1 MSIANILSMA
11 GGLGLFLFGIR
22 TMGDGLENAAGAK
35 LKRMLE
41 VLTGNRFLAVLVG
54 FVVTAIIQS
63 STATTVMVVG
73 FVNAG
78 MMTLAQAV
86 GVIMGANIGTTVTS
100 LLIALN
106 FSSVAA
112 ASVLVGVIL
121 MLASKKTLVKNLG
134 SIFTGFGLLF
144 LGIDLMSDSMAPL
157 RESAGFM
164 NFIVAV
170 SDSPLRP
177 LFGILLGIVM
187 TAVLQS
193 SSASVGV
200 LQTLAMQGLV
210 PLKFS
215 VFVLFGQNIGT
226 CLTALFSTVGAKK
239 NSKRAAVIHL
249 LFNLLGTGM
258 FILIALLTPY
268 IEWIEKISSDPMA
281 QIAIS
286 HIVFNVVSTIVLF
299 PFAKLLVKLS
309 CLIVPGKD
317 DSESEMHCRF
327 IDDRLLNTPP
337 FAVMQ
342 VGKEV
347 ARMAKLARDNF
358 ETSAYALINRS
369 DKDLDKVMEKEEVI
383 NYLNHHITSYLVK
396 LNALDIT
403 DSDSD
408 YIARVF
414 HAIND
419 IERVG
424 DHATNLAEAAE
435 RNIGDGLTFSDAAR
449 DELNQLCGSVITL
462 LDRSIEA
469 FDRQS
474 LGDGEAK
481 ELSDLEEHIDDL
493 TLTCQDAHIFR
504 LNRNECNT
512 EAGMLYLNTITDFER
527 VGDHAINIAFL
538 ARSNNFK
545 NTLAF
550 CRGMMYNINRTF
562 VRTKIQHSERTEQY
576 GRQTESA

>member
-1 MSIANILSMA
+1 MSVANILSMA

-78 MMTLAQAV
+78 MMSLAQAV

-112 ASVLVGVIL
+112 AAVLVGVIL
-121 MLASKKTLVKNLG
+121 MLASKKTVVKNLG
-134 SIFTGFGLLF
+134 AIFTGFGLLF
-144 LGIDLMSDSMAPL
+144 LGIDMMSDSMAPL
-157 RESAGFM
+157 RDSAGFM
-164 NFIVAV
+164 NFIVTV
-170 SDSPLRP
+170 SESPLRP
-177 LFGILLGIVM
+177 LFGIILGIVM

-249 LFNLLGTGM
+249 LFNVIGTGI

-268 IEWIEKISSDPMA
+268 VEWIEKLSPDPMA

-286 HIVFNVVSTIVLF
+286 HIVFNIVSTVVMF
-299 PFAKLLVKLS
+299 PFAKVLVKLS
-309 CLIVPGKD
+309 CLLVPGKD
-317 DSESEMHCRF
+317 DSESEMHCKF

-342 VGKEV
+342 VSKEV

-358 ETSAYALINRS
+358 ETSAHALINRS
-369 DKDLDKVMEKEEVI
+369 DKDLDKVMENEEII

-424 DHATNLAEAAE
+424 DHAINLAEAAQH
-435 RNIGDGLTFSDAAR
+435 NIGEGLKFSDPAR
-449 DELNQLCGSVITL
+449 EELNQLCGSVVTL
-462 LDRSIEA
+462 LERSMAA
-469 FDRQS
+469 FDNQS
-474 LGDGEAK
+474 LSDNEAK

-493 TLTCQDAHIFR
+493 TLECQDSHIFR
-504 LNRNECNT
+504 LNRKECNT
-512 EAGMLYLNTITDFER
+512 EAGMLYLNTITVFER

-538 ARSNNFK
+538 ARSK
-545 NTLAF
+545 
-550 CRGMMYNINRTF
+550 
-562 VRTKIQHSERTEQY
+562 
-576 GRQTESA
+576 

>member
-1 MSIANILSMA
+1 MSVANILSMA

-22 TMGDGLENAAGAK
+22 TMVDGLENAAGAK

-78 MMTLAQAV
+78 MMSLAQAV

-112 ASVLVGVIL
+112 AAVLVGVIL
-121 MLASKKTLVKNLG
+121 MLASKKTVVKNLG
-134 SIFTGFGLLF
+134 AIFTGFGLLF
-144 LGIDLMSDSMAPL
+144 LGIDMMSDSMAPL

-164 NFIVAV
+164 NFIVTV
-170 SDSPLRP
+170 SESPLRP
-177 LFGILLGIVM
+177 LFGIILGIVM

-249 LFNLLGTGM
+249 LFNLIGTGI

-268 IEWIEKISSDPMA
+268 VEWIEKLSPDPMA

-286 HIVFNVVSTIVLF
+286 HIVFNIVSTVVMF
-299 PFAKLLVKLS
+299 PFAKVLVKLS
-309 CLIVPGKD
+309 CLLVPGKD
-317 DSESEMHCRF
+317 DSESEMHCKF

-342 VGKEV
+342 VSKEV

-358 ETSAYALINRS
+358 ETSAHALINRS
-369 DKDLDKVMEKEEVI
+369 DKDLDKVMENEEII

-424 DHATNLAEAAE
+424 DHAINLAEAAQH
-435 RNIGDGLTFSDAAR
+435 NIGEGLKFSDPAR
-449 DELNQLCGSVITL
+449 EELNQLCGSVVTL
-462 LDRSIEA
+462 LERSMAA
-469 FDRQS
+469 FDNQS
-474 LGDGEAK
+474 LSDNEAK
-481 ELSDLEEHIDDL
+481 GLSDLEEHIDDL
-493 TLTCQDAHIFR
+493 TLECQDSHIFR
-504 LNRNECNT
+504 LNRKECNT

-538 ARSNNFK
+538 ARSK
-545 NTLAF
+545 
-550 CRGMMYNINRTF
+550 
-562 VRTKIQHSERTEQY
+562 
-576 GRQTESA
+576 

>member
-1 MSIANILSMA
+1 MSVANILSMA

-78 MMTLAQAV
+78 MMSLAQAV
-86 GVIMGANIGTTVTS
+86 GIIMGANIGTTVTS

-112 ASVLVGVIL
+112 AAVLVGVIL
-121 MLASKKTLVKNLG
+121 MLASKKTVVKNLG
-134 SIFTGFGLLF
+134 AIFTGFGLLF
-144 LGIDLMSDSMAPL
+144 LGIDMMSDSMAPL

-164 NFIVAV
+164 NFIVTV
-170 SDSPLRP
+170 SESPLRP
-177 LFGILLGIVM
+177 LFGIILGIIM

-249 LFNLLGTGM
+249 LFNLIGTGI

-268 IEWIEKISSDPMA
+268 VEWIEKLSPDPMA
-281 QIAIS
+281 QVAIS
-286 HIVFNVVSTIVLF
+286 HIVFNIVSTVIMF
-299 PFAKLLVKLS
+299 PFAKVLVKLS
-309 CLIVPGKD
+309 CLLVPGKD
-317 DSESEMHCRF
+317 DSESEMHCKF

-342 VGKEV
+342 VSKEV

-358 ETSAYALINRS
+358 ETSAHALINRS
-369 DKDLDKVMEKEEVI
+369 DKDLDKVMENEEVI

-424 DHATNLAEAAE
+424 DHAINLAEAAQH
-435 RNIGDGLTFSDAAR
+435 NIGEGLKFSDPAR
-449 DELNQLCGSVITL
+449 EELNQLCGSVVTL
-462 LDRSIEA
+462 LERSMAA
-469 FDRQS
+469 FDNQS
-474 LGDGEAK
+474 LSDNEAK

-493 TLTCQDAHIFR
+493 TLECQDSHIFR
-504 LNRNECNT
+504 LNRKECNT

-538 ARSNNFK
+538 ARSK
-545 NTLAF
+545 
-550 CRGMMYNINRTF
+550 
-562 VRTKIQHSERTEQY
+562 
-576 GRQTESA
+576 

>member
-1 MSIANILSMA
+1 MSVANILSMA
-11 GGLGLFLFGIR
+11 GGLGLFLLGIR

-78 MMTLAQAV
+78 MMSLAQAV

-112 ASVLVGVIL
+112 AAVLVGVIL
-121 MLASKKTLVKNLG
+121 MLASKKTVVKNLG
-134 SIFTGFGLLF
+134 AIFTGFGLLF
-144 LGIDLMSDSMAPL
+144 LGIDMMSDSMAPL

-164 NFIVAV
+164 NFIVTV
-170 SDSPLRP
+170 SESPLRP
-177 LFGILLGIVM
+177 LFGIILGIVM

-249 LFNLLGTGM
+249 LFNLIGTGI
-258 FILIALLTPY
+258 FIIIALLTPY
-268 IEWIEKISSDPMA
+268 VEWIEKLSPDPMA

-286 HIVFNVVSTIVLF
+286 HIVFNIVSTVVMF
-299 PFAKLLVKLS
+299 PFAKVLVKLS
-309 CLIVPGKD
+309 CLLVPGKD
-317 DSESEMHCRF
+317 DSESEMHCKF

-342 VGKEV
+342 VSKEV
-347 ARMAKLARDNF
+347 ARMAKLACDNF
-358 ETSAYALINRS
+358 ETSAHALINRS
-369 DKDLDKVMEKEEVI
+369 DKDLDKVMENEEII

-424 DHATNLAEAAE
+424 DHAINLAEAAQH
-435 RNIGDGLTFSDAAR
+435 NIGEGLKFSDPAR
-449 DELNQLCGSVITL
+449 EELNQLCGSVVTL
-462 LDRSIEA
+462 LERSMAA
-469 FDRQS
+469 FDNQS
-474 LGDGEAK
+474 LSDNEAK

-493 TLTCQDAHIFR
+493 TLECQDSHIFR
-504 LNRNECNT
+504 LNRKECNT

-538 ARSNNFK
+538 ARSK
-545 NTLAF
+545 
-550 CRGMMYNINRTF
+550 
-562 VRTKIQHSERTEQY
+562 
-576 GRQTESA
+576 

>member
-286 HIVFNVVSTIVLF
+286 HIVFNVVSTVVLF

-369 DKDLDKVMEKEEVI
+369 DKDLNKVMENEEVI

-538 ARSNNFK
+538 ARSK
-545 NTLAF
+545 
-550 CRGMMYNINRTF
+550 
-562 VRTKIQHSERTEQY
+562 
-576 GRQTESA
+576 

>member
-1 MSIANILSMA
+1 MSVANILSMA

-78 MMTLAQAV
+78 MMSLAQAV

-121 MLASKKTLVKNLG
+121 MLASKKTVVKNLG
-134 SIFTGFGLLF
+134 AIFTGFGLLF
-144 LGIDLMSDSMAPL
+144 LGIDMMSDSMAPL

-164 NFIVAV
+164 NFIVTV
-170 SDSPLRP
+170 SESPLRP
-177 LFGILLGIVM
+177 LFGIILGIVM

-249 LFNLLGTGM
+249 LFNLIGTGI

-268 IEWIEKISSDPMA
+268 VEWIEKLSPDPMA

-286 HIVFNVVSTIVLF
+286 HIVFNIVSTVVMF
-299 PFAKLLVKLS
+299 PFAKVLVKLS
-309 CLIVPGKD
+309 CLLIPGKD
-317 DSESEMHCRF
+317 DSESEMHCKF

-342 VGKEV
+342 VSKEV

-358 ETSAYALINRS
+358 ETSAHALINRS
-369 DKDLDKVMEKEEVI
+369 DKDLDKVMENEEII

-424 DHATNLAEAAE
+424 DHAINLAEAAQH
-435 RNIGDGLTFSDAAR
+435 NIGEGLKFSDPAR
-449 DELNQLCGSVITL
+449 EELNQLCGSVVTL
-462 LDRSIEA
+462 LERSMAA
-469 FDRQS
+469 FDNQS
-474 LGDGEAK
+474 LSDDEAK

-493 TLTCQDAHIFR
+493 TLECQDSHIFR
-504 LNRNECNT
+504 LNRKECNT

-538 ARSNNFK
+538 ARSK
-545 NTLAF
+545 
-550 CRGMMYNINRTF
+550 
-562 VRTKIQHSERTEQY
+562 
-576 GRQTESA
+576 

>member
-1 MSIANILSMA
+1 MSVANILSMA

-78 MMTLAQAV
+78 MMSLAQAV

-121 MLASKKTLVKNLG
+121 MLASKKTVVKNLG
-134 SIFTGFGLLF
+134 AIFTGFGLLF
-144 LGIDLMSDSMAPL
+144 LGIDMMSDSMAPL

-164 NFIVAV
+164 NFIVTV
-170 SDSPLRP
+170 SESPLRP
-177 LFGILLGIVM
+177 LFGIILGIVM

-249 LFNLLGTGM
+249 LFNLIGTGI

-268 IEWIEKISSDPMA
+268 VEWIEKLSPDPMA

-286 HIVFNVVSTIVLF
+286 HIVFNIVSTVIMF
-299 PFAKLLVKLS
+299 PFAKVLVKLS
-309 CLIVPGKD
+309 CLLVPGKD
-317 DSESEMHCRF
+317 DSESEMHCKF

-342 VGKEV
+342 VSKEV

-358 ETSAYALINRS
+358 ETSAHALINRS
-369 DKDLDKVMEKEEVI
+369 DKDLDKVMENEEII

-424 DHATNLAEAAE
+424 DHAINLAEAAQH
-435 RNIGDGLTFSDAAR
+435 NIGEGLKFSDPAR
-449 DELNQLCGSVITL
+449 EELNQLCGSVVTL
-462 LDRSIEA
+462 LERSMAA
-469 FDRQS
+469 FDNQS
-474 LGDGEAK
+474 LSDNEAK

-493 TLTCQDAHIFR
+493 TLECQNSHIFR
-504 LNRNECNT
+504 LNRKECNT

-538 ARSNNFK
+538 ARSK
-545 NTLAF
+545 
-550 CRGMMYNINRTF
+550 
-562 VRTKIQHSERTEQY
+562 
-576 GRQTESA
+576 

>member
-1 MSIANILSMA
+1 MSVANILSMA

-78 MMTLAQAV
+78 MMSLAQAV

-121 MLASKKTLVKNLG
+121 MLASKKTVVKNLG
-134 SIFTGFGLLF
+134 AIFTGFGLLF
-144 LGIDLMSDSMAPL
+144 LGIDMMSDSMAPL
-157 RESAGFM
+157 RDSAGFM
-164 NFIVAV
+164 NFIVTV
-170 SDSPLRP
+170 SESPLRP
-177 LFGILLGIVM
+177 LFGIILGIVM

-249 LFNLLGTGM
+249 LFNLIGTGI

-268 IEWIEKISSDPMA
+268 VEWIEKLSPDPMA

-286 HIVFNVVSTIVLF
+286 HIVFNIVSTVVMF
-299 PFAKLLVKLS
+299 PFAKALVKLS
-309 CLIVPGKD
+309 CLLVPGKD
-317 DSESEMHCRF
+317 DSESEMHCKF

-342 VGKEV
+342 VSKEV

-358 ETSAYALINRS
+358 ETSAHALINRS
-369 DKDLDKVMEKEEVI
+369 DKDLDKVMENEEII

-424 DHATNLAEAAE
+424 DHAINLAEAAQH
-435 RNIGDGLTFSDAAR
+435 NIGEGLKFSDPAR
-449 DELNQLCGSVITL
+449 EELNQLCGSVVTL
-462 LDRSIEA
+462 LERSMEA
-469 FDRQS
+469 FDNQS
-474 LGDGEAK
+474 LSDNEAK

-493 TLTCQDAHIFR
+493 TLECQDSHIFR
-504 LNRNECNT
+504 LNRKECNT

-538 ARSNNFK
+538 ARSK
-545 NTLAF
+545 
-550 CRGMMYNINRTF
+550 
-562 VRTKIQHSERTEQY
+562 
-576 GRQTESA
+576 

>member
-1 MSIANILSMA
+1 MSVANILSMA

-78 MMTLAQAV
+78 MMSLAQAV

-121 MLASKKTLVKNLG
+121 MLASKKTVVKNLG
-134 SIFTGFGLLF
+134 AIFTGFGLLF
-144 LGIDLMSDSMAPL
+144 LGIDMMSDSMAPL

-164 NFIVAV
+164 NFIVTV
-170 SDSPLRP
+170 SESPLRP
-177 LFGILLGIVM
+177 LFGIILGIVM

-249 LFNLLGTGM
+249 LFNLIGTGI
-258 FILIALLTPY
+258 FILIAQLTPY
-268 IEWIEKISSDPMA
+268 VEWIEKLSPDPMA

-286 HIVFNVVSTIVLF
+286 HIVFNIVSTVVMF
-299 PFAKLLVKLS
+299 PFAKALVKLS
-309 CLIVPGKD
+309 CLLVPGKD
-317 DSESEMHCRF
+317 DSESEMHCKF

-342 VGKEV
+342 VSKEV

-358 ETSAYALINRS
+358 ETSAHALINRS
-369 DKDLDKVMEKEEVI
+369 DKDLDKVMENEEII

-424 DHATNLAEAAE
+424 DHAINLAEAAQH
-435 RNIGDGLTFSDAAR
+435 NIGEGLKFSDSAR
-449 DELNQLCGSVITL
+449 EELNQLCGSVVTL
-462 LDRSIEA
+462 LERSMAA
-469 FDRQS
+469 FDNQS
-474 LGDGEAK
+474 LSDNEAK

-493 TLTCQDAHIFR
+493 TLECQDSHIFR
-504 LNRNECNT
+504 LNRKECNT

-538 ARSNNFK
+538 ARSK
-545 NTLAF
+545 
-550 CRGMMYNINRTF
+550 
-562 VRTKIQHSERTEQY
+562 
-576 GRQTESA
+576 

>member
-1 MSIANILSMA
+1 MSVANILSMA

-78 MMTLAQAV
+78 MMSLAQAV

-112 ASVLVGVIL
+112 AAVLVGVIL
-121 MLASKKTLVKNLG
+121 MLASKKTVVKNLG
-134 SIFTGFGLLF
+134 AIFTGFGLLF
-144 LGIDLMSDSMAPL
+144 LGIDMMSDSMAPL

-164 NFIVAV
+164 NFIVTV
-170 SDSPLRP
+170 SESPLRP
-177 LFGILLGIVM
+177 LFGIILGIVM

-249 LFNLLGTGM
+249 LFNLIGTGI

-268 IEWIEKISSDPMA
+268 VEWIEKLSPDPMA

-286 HIVFNVVSTIVLF
+286 HIVFNIVSTVIMF
-299 PFAKLLVKLS
+299 PFANILVKLS
-309 CLIVPGKD
+309 CLLVPGKD
-317 DSESEMHCRF
+317 DSESEMHCKF

-342 VGKEV
+342 VSKEV

-358 ETSAYALINRS
+358 ETSAHALINRS
-369 DKDLDKVMEKEEVI
+369 NKDLDKVMENEEII

-424 DHATNLAEAAE
+424 DHAINLAEAAQH
-435 RNIGDGLTFSDAAR
+435 NIGEGLKFSDPAR
-449 DELNQLCGSVITL
+449 EELNQLCGSVVTL
-462 LDRSIEA
+462 LERSMAA
-469 FDRQS
+469 FDNQS
-474 LGDGEAK
+474 LSDDEAK

-493 TLTCQDAHIFR
+493 TLECQDSHIFR
-504 LNRNECNT
+504 LNRKECNT

-538 ARSNNFK
+538 ARSK
-545 NTLAF
+545 
-550 CRGMMYNINRTF
+550 
-562 VRTKIQHSERTEQY
+562 
-576 GRQTESA
+576 

>member
-1 MSIANILSMA
+1 MSVANILSMA

-78 MMTLAQAV
+78 MMSLAQAV

-112 ASVLVGVIL
+112 AAVLVGVIL
-121 MLASKKTLVKNLG
+121 MLASKKTVVKNLG
-134 SIFTGFGLLF
+134 AIFTGFGLLF
-144 LGIDLMSDSMAPL
+144 LGIDMMSDSMAPL
-157 RESAGFM
+157 RDSAGFM
-164 NFIVAV
+164 NFIVTV
-170 SDSPLRP
+170 SESPLRP
-177 LFGILLGIVM
+177 LFGIILGIVM

-249 LFNLLGTGM
+249 LFNLIGTGI

-268 IEWIEKISSDPMA
+268 VEWIEKLSPDPMA

-286 HIVFNVVSTIVLF
+286 HIVFNIVSTVVMF
-299 PFAKLLVKLS
+299 PFAKVLVKLS
-309 CLIVPGKD
+309 CLLVPGKD
-317 DSESEMHCRF
+317 NSESEMHCKF

-342 VGKEV
+342 VSKEV

-358 ETSAYALINRS
+358 ETSAHALINRS
-369 DKDLDKVMEKEEVI
+369 DKDLDKVMENEEII

-424 DHATNLAEAAE
+424 DHAINLAEAAQH
-435 RNIGDGLTFSDAAR
+435 NIGEGLKFSDPAR
-449 DELNQLCGSVITL
+449 EELNQLCGSVVTL
-462 LDRSIEA
+462 LERSMAA
-469 FDRQS
+469 FDNQS
-474 LGDGEAK
+474 LSDNEAK

-493 TLTCQDAHIFR
+493 TLECQDSHIFR
-504 LNRNECNT
+504 LNRKECNT

-538 ARSNNFK
+538 ARSK
-545 NTLAF
+545 
-550 CRGMMYNINRTF
+550 
-562 VRTKIQHSERTEQY
+562 
-576 GRQTESA
+576 

>member
-1 MSIANILSMA
+1 MSVANILSMA

-78 MMTLAQAV
+78 MMSLAQAV

-121 MLASKKTLVKNLG
+121 MLASKKTVVKNLG
-134 SIFTGFGLLF
+134 AIFTGFGLLF
-144 LGIDLMSDSMAPL
+144 LGIDMMSDSMAPL
-157 RESAGFM
+157 RDSAGFM
-164 NFIVAV
+164 NFIVTV
-170 SDSPLRP
+170 SESPLRP
-177 LFGILLGIVM
+177 LFGIILGIVM

-249 LFNLLGTGM
+249 LFNLIGTGI

-268 IEWIEKISSDPMA
+268 VEWIEKLSPDPMA

-286 HIVFNVVSTIVLF
+286 HIVFNIVSTVVMF
-299 PFAKLLVKLS
+299 PFAKVLVKLS
-309 CLIVPGKD
+309 CLLVPGKD
-317 DSESEMHCRF
+317 DSESEMHCKF

-342 VGKEV
+342 VSKEV

-358 ETSAYALINRS
+358 ETSAHALINRS
-369 DKDLDKVMEKEEVI
+369 DKDLDKVMENEEII

-424 DHATNLAEAAE
+424 DHAINLAEAAQH
-435 RNIGDGLTFSDAAR
+435 NIGEGLKFSDPAR
-449 DELNQLCGSVITL
+449 EELNQLCGSVVTL
-462 LDRSIEA
+462 LERSMAA
-469 FDRQS
+469 FDSQS
-474 LGDGEAK
+474 LSDNEAK

-493 TLTCQDAHIFR
+493 TLECQDSHIFR
-504 LNRNECNT
+504 LNRKECNT

-538 ARSNNFK
+538 ARSK
-545 NTLAF
+545 
-550 CRGMMYNINRTF
+550 
-562 VRTKIQHSERTEQY
+562 
-576 GRQTESA
+576 

>member
-1 MSIANILSMA
+1 MSVANILSMA

-78 MMTLAQAV
+78 MMSLAQAV

-112 ASVLVGVIL
+112 AAVLVGVIL
-121 MLASKKTLVKNLG
+121 MLASKKTVVKNLG
-134 SIFTGFGLLF
+134 AIFTGFGLLF
-144 LGIDLMSDSMAPL
+144 LGIDMMSDSMAPL

-164 NFIVAV
+164 NFIVTV
-170 SDSPLRP
+170 SESPLRP
-177 LFGILLGIVM
+177 LFGIILGIVM

-249 LFNLLGTGM
+249 LFNLIGTGI

-268 IEWIEKISSDPMA
+268 VEWIEKLSPDPMA

-286 HIVFNVVSTIVLF
+286 HIVFNIVSTVIMF
-299 PFAKLLVKLS
+299 PFANVLVKLS
-309 CLIVPGKD
+309 CLLVPGKD
-317 DSESEMHCRF
+317 DSESEMHCKF

-342 VGKEV
+342 VSKEV
-347 ARMAKLARDNF
+347 ARMAKLARENF
-358 ETSAYALINRS
+358 ETSAHALINRS
-369 DKDLDKVMEKEEVI
+369 DKDLDKVMENEEII

-424 DHATNLAEAAE
+424 DHAINLAEAAQH
-435 RNIGDGLTFSDAAR
+435 NIGEGFKFSDPAR
-449 DELNQLCGSVITL
+449 EELNQLCGSVVTL
-462 LDRSIEA
+462 LERSMAA
-469 FDRQS
+469 FDNQS
-474 LGDGEAK
+474 LSDNEAK

-493 TLTCQDAHIFR
+493 TLECQDSHIFR
-504 LNRNECNT
+504 LNRKECNT

-538 ARSNNFK
+538 ARSK
-545 NTLAF
+545 
-550 CRGMMYNINRTF
+550 
-562 VRTKIQHSERTEQY
+562 
-576 GRQTESA
+576 

>member
-1 MSIANILSMA
+1 MSVANILSMA

-78 MMTLAQAV
+78 MMSLAQAV

-112 ASVLVGVIL
+112 AAVLVGVIL
-121 MLASKKTLVKNLG
+121 MLASKKTVVKNLG
-134 SIFTGFGLLF
+134 AIFTGFGLLF
-144 LGIDLMSDSMAPL
+144 LGIDMMSDSMAPL
-157 RESAGFM
+157 RDSAGFM
-164 NFIVAV
+164 NFIVTV
-170 SDSPLRP
+170 SESPLRP
-177 LFGILLGIVM
+177 LFGIILGIVM

-249 LFNLLGTGM
+249 LFNLIGTGI

-268 IEWIEKISSDPMA
+268 VEWIEKLSPDPMA

-286 HIVFNVVSTIVLF
+286 HIVFNIVSTVVMF
-299 PFAKLLVKLS
+299 PFAKVLVKLS
-309 CLIVPGKD
+309 CLLVPGKD
-317 DSESEMHCRF
+317 DSESEMHCKF

-342 VGKEV
+342 VSKEV

-358 ETSAYALINRS
+358 ETSAHALINRS
-369 DKDLDKVMEKEEVI
+369 DKDLDKVMENEEII

-424 DHATNLAEAAE
+424 DHAINLAEAAQH
-435 RNIGDGLTFSDAAR
+435 NIGEGLKFSDPAR
-449 DELNQLCGSVITL
+449 EELNQLCGSVVTL
-462 LDRSIEA
+462 FEHSMAA
-469 FDRQS
+469 FDNQS
-474 LGDGEAK
+474 LSDNEAK

-493 TLTCQDAHIFR
+493 TLECQDSHIFR
-504 LNRNECNT
+504 LNRKECNT

-538 ARSNNFK
+538 ARSK
-545 NTLAF
+545 
-550 CRGMMYNINRTF
+550 
-562 VRTKIQHSERTEQY
+562 
-576 GRQTESA
+576 

>member
-1 MSIANILSMA
+1 MSVANILSMA

-78 MMTLAQAV
+78 MMSLAQAV

-121 MLASKKTLVKNLG
+121 MLASKKTVVKNLG
-134 SIFTGFGLLF
+134 AIFTGFGLLF
-144 LGIDLMSDSMAPL
+144 LGIDMMSDSMAPL

-164 NFIVAV
+164 NFIVTV
-170 SDSPLRP
+170 SESPLRP
-177 LFGILLGIVM
+177 LFGIILGIVM

-249 LFNLLGTGM
+249 LFNLIGTGI

-268 IEWIEKISSDPMA
+268 VEWIEKLSPDPMA

-286 HIVFNVVSTIVLF
+286 HIVFNIVSTVVVF
-299 PFAKLLVKLS
+299 PFAKVLVKLS
-309 CLIVPGKD
+309 CLLVPGKD
-317 DSESEMHCRF
+317 DSESEMHCKF

-342 VGKEV
+342 VSKEA

-358 ETSAYALINRS
+358 ETSAHALINRS
-369 DKDLDKVMEKEEVI
+369 DKDLDKVMENEEII

-424 DHATNLAEAAE
+424 DHAINLAEAAQH
-435 RNIGDGLTFSDAAR
+435 NIGEGLKFSDPAR
-449 DELNQLCGSVITL
+449 EELNQLCGSVVTL
-462 LDRSIEA
+462 LERSMAA
-469 FDRQS
+469 FDNQS
-474 LGDGEAK
+474 LSDDEAK

-493 TLTCQDAHIFR
+493 TLECQDSHIFR
-504 LNRNECNT
+504 LNRKECNT

-538 ARSNNFK
+538 ARSK
-545 NTLAF
+545 
-550 CRGMMYNINRTF
+550 
-562 VRTKIQHSERTEQY
+562 
-576 GRQTESA
+576 

>member
-1 MSIANILSMA
+1 MSVANILSMA

-78 MMTLAQAV
+78 MMSLAQAV

-112 ASVLVGVIL
+112 AAVLVGVIL
-121 MLASKKTLVKNLG
+121 MLASKKTVVKNLG
-134 SIFTGFGLLF
+134 AIFTGFGLLF
-144 LGIDLMSDSMAPL
+144 LGIDMMSDSMAPL
-157 RESAGFM
+157 RDSAGFM
-164 NFIVAV
+164 NFIVTV
-170 SDSPLRP
+170 SESPLRP
-177 LFGILLGIVM
+177 LFGIILGIVM

-249 LFNLLGTGM
+249 LFNVIGTGI

-268 IEWIEKISSDPMA
+268 VEWIEKLSPDPMA

-286 HIVFNVVSTIVLF
+286 HIVFNIVSTVIMF
-299 PFAKLLVKLS
+299 PFAKVLVKLS
-309 CLIVPGKD
+309 CLLVPGKD
-317 DSESEMHCRF
+317 DSESEMHCKF

-342 VGKEV
+342 VSKEV
-347 ARMAKLARDNF
+347 ARMAKHARDNF
-358 ETSAYALINRS
+358 ETSAHALINRS
-369 DKDLDKVMEKEEVI
+369 DKDLDKVMENEEII

-424 DHATNLAEAAE
+424 DHAINLAEAAQH
-435 RNIGDGLTFSDAAR
+435 NIGEGLKFSDPAR
-449 DELNQLCGSVITL
+449 EELNQLCGSVVTL
-462 LDRSIEA
+462 LERSMAA
-469 FDRQS
+469 FDNQS
-474 LGDGEAK
+474 LSDNEAK

-493 TLTCQDAHIFR
+493 TLECQDSHIFR
-504 LNRNECNT
+504 LNRKECNT

-538 ARSNNFK
+538 ARSK
-545 NTLAF
+545 
-550 CRGMMYNINRTF
+550 
-562 VRTKIQHSERTEQY
+562 
-576 GRQTESA
+576 

>member
-1 MSIANILSMA
+1 MVVANILSMA

-78 MMTLAQAV
+78 MMSLAQAV

-121 MLASKKTLVKNLG
+121 MLASKKTVVKNLG
-134 SIFTGFGLLF
+134 AIFTGFGLLF
-144 LGIDLMSDSMAPL
+144 LGIDMMSDSMAPL
-157 RESAGFM
+157 RDSAGFM
-164 NFIVAV
+164 NFIVTV
-170 SDSPLRP
+170 SESPLRP
-177 LFGILLGIVM
+177 LFGIILGIVM

-249 LFNLLGTGM
+249 LFNLIGTGI

-268 IEWIEKISSDPMA
+268 VEWIEKLSPDPMA

-286 HIVFNVVSTIVLF
+286 HIVFNIVSTVVMF
-299 PFAKLLVKLS
+299 PFAKALVKLS
-309 CLIVPGKD
+309 CLLVPGKD
-317 DSESEMHCRF
+317 DSESEMHCKF

-342 VGKEV
+342 VSKEV

-358 ETSAYALINRS
+358 ETSAHALINRS
-369 DKDLDKVMEKEEVI
+369 DKDLDKVMENEEII

-424 DHATNLAEAAE
+424 DHAINLAEAAQH
-435 RNIGDGLTFSDAAR
+435 NIGEGLKFSDPAR
-449 DELNQLCGSVITL
+449 EELNQLCGSVVTL
-462 LDRSIEA
+462 LERSMAA
-469 FDRQS
+469 FDNQS
-474 LGDGEAK
+474 LSDDEAK

-493 TLTCQDAHIFR
+493 TLECQDSHIFR
-504 LNRNECNT
+504 LNRKECNT

-538 ARSNNFK
+538 ARSK
-545 NTLAF
+545 
-550 CRGMMYNINRTF
+550 
-562 VRTKIQHSERTEQY
+562 
-576 GRQTESA
+576 

>member
-1 MSIANILSMA
+1 MSVANILSMA

-54 FVVTAIIQS
+54 FVVTAIIRS

-78 MMTLAQAV
+78 MMSLAQAV

-121 MLASKKTLVKNLG
+121 MLASKKTVVKNLG
-134 SIFTGFGLLF
+134 AIFTGFGLLF
-144 LGIDLMSDSMAPL
+144 LGIDMMSDSMAPL
-157 RESAGFM
+157 RESTGFM
-164 NFIVAV
+164 NFIVTV
-170 SDSPLRP
+170 SESPLRP
-177 LFGILLGIVM
+177 LFGIILGIVM

-249 LFNLLGTGM
+249 LFNLIGTGI
-258 FILIALLTPY
+258 FIIIALLTPY
-268 IEWIEKISSDPMA
+268 VEWIEKLSPDPMA

-286 HIVFNVVSTIVLF
+286 HIVFNIVSTVVMF
-299 PFAKLLVKLS
+299 PFAKVLVKLS
-309 CLIVPGKD
+309 CLLVPGKD
-317 DSESEMHCRF
+317 DSESEMHCKF

-342 VGKEV
+342 VSKEV

-358 ETSAYALINRS
+358 ETSAHALINRS
-369 DKDLDKVMEKEEVI
+369 DKDLDKVMENEEII

-424 DHATNLAEAAE
+424 DHAINLAEAAQH
-435 RNIGDGLTFSDAAR
+435 NIGEGLKFSDPAR
-449 DELNQLCGSVITL
+449 EELNQLCGSVVTL
-462 LDRSIEA
+462 LERSMAA
-469 FDRQS
+469 FDNQS
-474 LGDGEAK
+474 LSDNEAK

-493 TLTCQDAHIFR
+493 TLECQDSHIFR
-504 LNRNECNT
+504 LNRKECNT

-538 ARSNNFK
+538 ARSK
-545 NTLAF
+545 
-550 CRGMMYNINRTF
+550 
-562 VRTKIQHSERTEQY
+562 
-576 GRQTESA
+576 

>member
-1 MSIANILSMA
+1 MSVANILSMA

-78 MMTLAQAV
+78 MMSLAQAV

-121 MLASKKTLVKNLG
+121 MLASKKTVVKNLG
-134 SIFTGFGLLF
+134 AIFTGFGLLF
-144 LGIDLMSDSMAPL
+144 LGIDMMSDSMAPL

-164 NFIVAV
+164 NFIVTV
-170 SDSPLRP
+170 SESPLRP
-177 LFGILLGIVM
+177 LFGIILGIVM

-200 LQTLAMQGLV
+200 LQALAMQGLV

-249 LFNLLGTGM
+249 LFNLIGTGI

-268 IEWIEKISSDPMA
+268 VEWIEKLSPDPMA

-286 HIVFNVVSTIVLF
+286 HIVFNIVSTVVMF
-299 PFAKLLVKLS
+299 PFAKVLVKLS
-309 CLIVPGKD
+309 CLLVPGKD
-317 DSESEMHCRF
+317 DSESEMHCKF

-342 VGKEV
+342 VSKEV

-358 ETSAYALINRS
+358 ETSAHALINRS
-369 DKDLDKVMEKEEVI
+369 DKDLDKVMENEEII

-424 DHATNLAEAAE
+424 DHAINLAEAAQH
-435 RNIGDGLTFSDAAR
+435 NIGEGLKFSDPAR
-449 DELNQLCGSVITL
+449 EELNQLCGSVVTL
-462 LDRSIEA
+462 LERSMAA
-469 FDRQS
+469 FDNQS
-474 LGDGEAK
+474 LSDDEAK

-493 TLTCQDAHIFR
+493 TLECQDSHIFR
-504 LNRNECNT
+504 LNRKECNT

-538 ARSNNFK
+538 ARSK
-545 NTLAF
+545 
-550 CRGMMYNINRTF
+550 
-562 VRTKIQHSERTEQY
+562 
-576 GRQTESA
+576 

>member
-1 MSIANILSMA
+1 MSVANILSMA

-78 MMTLAQAV
+78 MMSLAQAV

-112 ASVLVGVIL
+112 AAVLVGVIL
-121 MLASKKTLVKNLG
+121 MLASKKTVVKNLG
-134 SIFTGFGLLF
+134 AIFTGFGLLF
-144 LGIDLMSDSMAPL
+144 LGIDMMSDSMAPL

-164 NFIVAV
+164 NFIVTV
-170 SDSPLRP
+170 SESPLRP
-177 LFGILLGIVM
+177 LFGIILGIVM

-249 LFNLLGTGM
+249 LFNLIGTGI
-258 FILIALLTPY
+258 FILIALLAPY
-268 IEWIEKISSDPMA
+268 VEWIEKLSPDPMA

-286 HIVFNVVSTIVLF
+286 HIVFNIVSTVVMF
-299 PFAKLLVKLS
+299 PFAKVLVKLS
-309 CLIVPGKD
+309 CLLVPGKD
-317 DSESEMHCRF
+317 DSESEMHCKF

-342 VGKEV
+342 VSKEV

-358 ETSAYALINRS
+358 ETSAHALINRS
-369 DKDLDKVMEKEEVI
+369 DKDLDKVMENEEII

-424 DHATNLAEAAE
+424 DHAINLAEAAQH
-435 RNIGDGLTFSDAAR
+435 NIGEGLKFSDPAR
-449 DELNQLCGSVITL
+449 EELNQLCGSVVTL
-462 LDRSIEA
+462 LERSMAA
-469 FDRQS
+469 FDNQS
-474 LGDGEAK
+474 LSDDEAK

-493 TLTCQDAHIFR
+493 TLECQDSHIFR
-504 LNRNECNT
+504 LNRKECNT

-538 ARSNNFK
+538 ARSK
-545 NTLAF
+545 
-550 CRGMMYNINRTF
+550 
-562 VRTKIQHSERTEQY
+562 
-576 GRQTESA
+576 

>member
-1 MSIANILSMA
+1 MSVANILSMA

-78 MMTLAQAV
+78 MMSLAQAV

-121 MLASKKTLVKNLG
+121 MLVSKKTVVKNLG
-134 SIFTGFGLLF
+134 AIFTGFGLLF
-144 LGIDLMSDSMAPL
+144 LGIDMMSDSMAPL
-157 RESAGFM
+157 RDSAGFM
-164 NFIVAV
+164 NFIVTV
-170 SDSPLRP
+170 SESPLRP
-177 LFGILLGIVM
+177 LFGIILGIVM

-249 LFNLLGTGM
+249 LFNLIGTGI

-268 IEWIEKISSDPMA
+268 VEWIEKLSPDPMA

-286 HIVFNVVSTIVLF
+286 HIVFNIVSTVVMF
-299 PFAKLLVKLS
+299 PFAKALVKLS
-309 CLIVPGKD
+309 CLLVPGKD
-317 DSESEMHCRF
+317 DSESEMHCKF

-342 VGKEV
+342 VSKEV

-358 ETSAYALINRS
+358 ETSAHALINRS
-369 DKDLDKVMEKEEVI
+369 DKDLDKVMENEEII

-424 DHATNLAEAAE
+424 DHAINLAEAAQH
-435 RNIGDGLTFSDAAR
+435 NIGEGLKFSDPAR
-449 DELNQLCGSVITL
+449 EELNQLCGSVVTL
-462 LDRSIEA
+462 LERSMAA
-469 FDRQS
+469 FDNQS
-474 LGDGEAK
+474 LSDDEAK

-493 TLTCQDAHIFR
+493 TLECQDSHIFR
-504 LNRNECNT
+504 LNRKECNT

-538 ARSNNFK
+538 ARSK
-545 NTLAF
+545 
-550 CRGMMYNINRTF
+550 
-562 VRTKIQHSERTEQY
+562 
-576 GRQTESA
+576 

>member
-286 HIVFNVVSTIVLF
+286 HIVFNVASTVVLF

-369 DKDLDKVMEKEEVI
+369 DKDLNKVMEKEEVI

-469 FDRQS
+469 FNNQS

-538 ARSNNFK
+538 ARSK
-545 NTLAF
+545 
-550 CRGMMYNINRTF
+550 
-562 VRTKIQHSERTEQY
+562 
-576 GRQTESA
+576 

>member
-1 MSIANILSMA
+1 MSVANILSMA

-78 MMTLAQAV
+78 MMSLAQAV

-121 MLASKKTLVKNLG
+121 MLASKKTVVKNLG
-134 SIFTGFGLLF
+134 AIFTGFGLLF
-144 LGIDLMSDSMAPL
+144 LGIDMMSDSMAPL

-164 NFIVAV
+164 NFIVTV
-170 SDSPLRP
+170 SESPLRP
-177 LFGILLGIVM
+177 LFGIILGIVM

-200 LQTLAMQGLV
+200 LQTLAMQGLA

-249 LFNLLGTGM
+249 LFNLIGTGI

-268 IEWIEKISSDPMA
+268 VEWIEKLSPDPMT

-286 HIVFNVVSTIVLF
+286 HIVFNIVSTVVMF
-299 PFAKLLVKLS
+299 PFAKALVKLS
-309 CLIVPGKD
+309 CLLVPGKD
-317 DSESEMHCRF
+317 DSESEMHCKF

-342 VGKEV
+342 VSKEV

-358 ETSAYALINRS
+358 ETSAHALINRS
-369 DKDLDKVMEKEEVI
+369 NKDLDKVMENEEII

-424 DHATNLAEAAE
+424 DHAINLAEAAQH
-435 RNIGDGLTFSDAAR
+435 NIGEGLKFSDPAR
-449 DELNQLCGSVITL
+449 EELNQLCGSVVTL
-462 LDRSIEA
+462 LERSMAA
-469 FDRQS
+469 FDNQS
-474 LGDGEAK
+474 LSDNEAK

-493 TLTCQDAHIFR
+493 TLECQDSHIFR
-504 LNRNECNT
+504 LNRKECNT

-538 ARSNNFK
+538 ARSK
-545 NTLAF
+545 
-550 CRGMMYNINRTF
+550 
-562 VRTKIQHSERTEQY
+562 
-576 GRQTESA
+576 

>member
-1 MSIANILSMA
+1 MNVANILSMA

-78 MMTLAQAV
+78 MMSLAQAV

-121 MLASKKTLVKNLG
+121 MLASKKTVVKNLG
-134 SIFTGFGLLF
+134 AIFTGFGLLF
-144 LGIDLMSDSMAPL
+144 LGIDMMSDSMAPL

-164 NFIVAV
+164 NFIVTV
-170 SDSPLRP
+170 SESPLRP
-177 LFGILLGIVM
+177 LFGIILGIVM

-249 LFNLLGTGM
+249 LFNLIGTGI

-268 IEWIEKISSDPMA
+268 VEWIEKLSPDPMA

-286 HIVFNVVSTIVLF
+286 HIVFNIVSTVVMF
-299 PFAKLLVKLS
+299 PFAKALVKLS
-309 CLIVPGKD
+309 CLLVPGKD
-317 DSESEMHCRF
+317 DSESEMHCKF

-342 VGKEV
+342 VSKEV

-358 ETSAYALINRS
+358 ETSAHALINRS
-369 DKDLDKVMEKEEVI
+369 DKDLDKVMENEEII

-419 IERVG
+419 VERVG
-424 DHATNLAEAAE
+424 DHAINLAEAAQH
-435 RNIGDGLTFSDAAR
+435 NIGEGLKFSDPAR
-449 DELNQLCGSVITL
+449 EELNQLCGSVVTL
-462 LDRSIEA
+462 LERSMAA
-469 FDRQS
+469 FDNQS
-474 LGDGEAK
+474 LSDNEAK

-493 TLTCQDAHIFR
+493 TLECQDSHIFR
-504 LNRNECNT
+504 LNRKECNT

-538 ARSNNFK
+538 ARSK
-545 NTLAF
+545 
-550 CRGMMYNINRTF
+550 
-562 VRTKIQHSERTEQY
+562 
-576 GRQTESA
+576 

>member
-1 MSIANILSMA
+1 MSVANILSMA

-78 MMTLAQAV
+78 MMSLAQAV

-112 ASVLVGVIL
+112 AAVLVGVIL
-121 MLASKKTLVKNLG
+121 MLASKKTVVKNLG
-134 SIFTGFGLLF
+134 AIFTGFGLLF
-144 LGIDLMSDSMAPL
+144 LGIDMMSDSMAPL

-164 NFIVAV
+164 NFIVTV
-170 SDSPLRP
+170 SESPLRP
-177 LFGILLGIVM
+177 LFGIILGIVM

-249 LFNLLGTGM
+249 LFNLIGTGI

-268 IEWIEKISSDPMA
+268 VEWIEKLSPDPMA

-286 HIVFNVVSTIVLF
+286 HIVFNIVSTVVMF
-299 PFAKLLVKLS
+299 PFAKVLVKLS
-309 CLIVPGKD
+309 CLLVPGKD
-317 DSESEMHCRF
+317 DSESEMHCKF

-342 VGKEV
+342 VSKEV

-358 ETSAYALINRS
+358 EASAHALINRS
-369 DKDLDKVMEKEEVI
+369 DKDLDKVMENEEII

-424 DHATNLAEAAE
+424 DHAINLAEAAQH
-435 RNIGDGLTFSDAAR
+435 NIGEGLKFSDPAR
-449 DELNQLCGSVITL
+449 EELNQLCGSVVTL
-462 LDRSIEA
+462 LERSMAA
-469 FDRQS
+469 FDNQS
-474 LGDGEAK
+474 LSDNEAK

-493 TLTCQDAHIFR
+493 TLECQDSHIFR
-504 LNRNECNT
+504 LNRKECNT

-538 ARSNNFK
+538 ARSK
-545 NTLAF
+545 
-550 CRGMMYNINRTF
+550 
-562 VRTKIQHSERTEQY
+562 
-576 GRQTESA
+576 

>member
-1 MSIANILSMA
+1 MSVANILSMA

-78 MMTLAQAV
+78 MMSLAQAV

-112 ASVLVGVIL
+112 AAVLVGVIL
-121 MLASKKTLVKNLG
+121 MLASKKTVVKNLG
-134 SIFTGFGLLF
+134 AIFTGFGLLF
-144 LGIDLMSDSMAPL
+144 LGIDMMSDSMAPL

-164 NFIVAV
+164 NFIVTV
-170 SDSPLRP
+170 SESPLRP
-177 LFGILLGIVM
+177 LFGIILGIVM

-249 LFNLLGTGM
+249 LFNLIGTGI
-258 FILIALLTPY
+258 FILIALLAPY
-268 IEWIEKISSDPMA
+268 VEWIEKLSPDPMA

-286 HIVFNVVSTIVLF
+286 HIVFNIVSTVIMF
-299 PFAKLLVKLS
+299 PFAKVLVKLS
-309 CLIVPGKD
+309 FLLVPGKD
-317 DSESEMHCRF
+317 DSESEMHCKF

-358 ETSAYALINRS
+358 ETSAHALINRS
-369 DKDLDKVMEKEEVI
+369 DKDLDKVMENEDVI

-424 DHATNLAEAAE
+424 DHAINLAEAAQH
-435 RNIGDGLTFSDAAR
+435 NIGEGLKFSDPAR
-449 DELNQLCGSVITL
+449 EELNQLCGSVVTL
-462 LDRSIEA
+462 LERSMAA
-469 FDRQS
+469 FDNQS
-474 LGDGEAK
+474 LSDNEAK

-493 TLTCQDAHIFR
+493 TLECQDSHIFR
-504 LNRNECNT
+504 LNRKECNT

-538 ARSNNFK
+538 ARSK
-545 NTLAF
+545 
-550 CRGMMYNINRTF
+550 
-562 VRTKIQHSERTEQY
+562 
-576 GRQTESA
+576 

>member
-1 MSIANILSMA
+1 MSVANILSMA

-78 MMTLAQAV
+78 MMSLAQAV

-112 ASVLVGVIL
+112 AAVLVGVIL
-121 MLASKKTLVKNLG
+121 MLASKKTVVKNLG
-134 SIFTGFGLLF
+134 AIFTGFGLLF
-144 LGIDLMSDSMAPL
+144 LGIDMMSDSMAPL

-164 NFIVAV
+164 NFIVTV
-170 SDSPLRP
+170 SESPLRP
-177 LFGILLGIVM
+177 LFGIILGIVM

-249 LFNLLGTGM
+249 LFNLIGTGI

-268 IEWIEKISSDPMA
+268 VEWIEKLSPDPMA

-286 HIVFNVVSTIVLF
+286 HIVFNIVSTVVMF
-299 PFAKLLVKLS
+299 PFAKVLVKLS
-309 CLIVPGKD
+309 CLLVPGKD
-317 DSESEMHCRF
+317 DSESEMHCKF

-342 VGKEV
+342 VSKEV

-358 ETSAYALINRS
+358 ETSAHALINRS
-369 DKDLDKVMEKEEVI
+369 DKDLDKVMENEEII

-424 DHATNLAEAAE
+424 DHAINLAEAAQH
-435 RNIGDGLTFSDAAR
+435 NIGEGLKFSDPAR
-449 DELNQLCGSVITL
+449 EELNQLCGSVVTL
-462 LDRSIEA
+462 LERSMAA
-469 FDRQS
+469 FDNQS
-474 LGDGEAK
+474 LSDNEAK

-493 TLTCQDAHIFR
+493 TLECQDSHIFR
-504 LNRNECNT
+504 LNRKECNT

-538 ARSNNFK
+538 ARSK
-545 NTLAF
+545 
-550 CRGMMYNINRTF
+550 
-562 VRTKIQHSERTEQY
+562 
-576 GRQTESA
+576 

>member
-1 MSIANILSMA
+1 MSVANILSMA

-78 MMTLAQAV
+78 MMSLAQAV

-121 MLASKKTLVKNLG
+121 MLASKKTVVKNLG
-134 SIFTGFGLLF
+134 AIFTGFGLLF
-144 LGIDLMSDSMAPL
+144 LGIDMMSDSMAPL
-157 RESAGFM
+157 RDSAGFM
-164 NFIVAV
+164 NFIVTV
-170 SDSPLRP
+170 SESPLRP
-177 LFGILLGIVM
+177 LFGIILGIVM

-249 LFNLLGTGM
+249 LFNLIGTGI

-268 IEWIEKISSDPMA
+268 VEWIEKLSPDPMA

-286 HIVFNVVSTIVLF
+286 HIVFNIVSTVVMF
-299 PFAKLLVKLS
+299 PFAKVLVKLS
-309 CLIVPGKD
+309 CLLVPGKD
-317 DSESEMHCRF
+317 DSESEMHCKF

-342 VGKEV
+342 VSKEV

-358 ETSAYALINRS
+358 ETSAHALINRS
-369 DKDLDKVMEKEEVI
+369 DKDLDKVMENEDII

-424 DHATNLAEAAE
+424 DHAINLAEAAQH
-435 RNIGDGLTFSDAAR
+435 NIGEGLKFSDPAR
-449 DELNQLCGSVITL
+449 EELNQLCGSVVTL
-462 LDRSIEA
+462 LERSMAA
-469 FDRQS
+469 FDNQS
-474 LGDGEAK
+474 LSDNEAK

-493 TLTCQDAHIFR
+493 TLECQDSHIFR
-504 LNRNECNT
+504 LNRKECNT

-538 ARSNNFK
+538 ARSK
-545 NTLAF
+545 
-550 CRGMMYNINRTF
+550 
-562 VRTKIQHSERTEQY
+562 
-576 GRQTESA
+576 

>member
-286 HIVFNVVSTIVLF
+286 HIVFNVVSTVVLF

-369 DKDLDKVMEKEEVI
+369 DKDLNKVMEKEEVI

-493 TLTCQDAHIFR
+493 TLECQDSHIFR
-504 LNRNECNT
+504 LNRKECNT
-512 EAGMLYLNTITDFER
+512 ETGMLYLNTITDFER

-538 ARSNNFK
+538 ARSK
-545 NTLAF
+545 
-550 CRGMMYNINRTF
+550 
-562 VRTKIQHSERTEQY
+562 
-576 GRQTESA
+576 

>member
-1 MSIANILSMA
+1 MSVANILSMA

-78 MMTLAQAV
+78 MMSLAQAV

-112 ASVLVGVIL
+112 AAVLVGVIL
-121 MLASKKTLVKNLG
+121 MLASKKTVVKNLG
-134 SIFTGFGLLF
+134 AIFTGFGLLF
-144 LGIDLMSDSMAPL
+144 LGIDMMSDSMAPL
-157 RESAGFM
+157 RDSAGFM
-164 NFIVAV
+164 NFIVTV
-170 SDSPLRP
+170 SESPLRP
-177 LFGILLGIVM
+177 LFGIILGIVM

-249 LFNLLGTGM
+249 LFNLIGTGI

-268 IEWIEKISSDPMA
+268 VEWIEKLSPDPMA

-286 HIVFNVVSTIVLF
+286 HIVFNIVSTVVMF
-299 PFAKLLVKLS
+299 PFAKVLVKLS
-309 CLIVPGKD
+309 CLLVPGKD
-317 DSESEMHCRF
+317 DSESEMHCKF

-342 VGKEV
+342 VSKEV

-358 ETSAYALINRS
+358 ETSAHALINRS
-369 DKDLDKVMEKEEVI
+369 DKYLDKVMENEEII

-424 DHATNLAEAAE
+424 DHAINLAEAAQH
-435 RNIGDGLTFSDAAR
+435 NIGEGLKFSDPAR
-449 DELNQLCGSVITL
+449 EELNQLCGSVVTL
-462 LDRSIEA
+462 LERSMAA
-469 FDRQS
+469 FDNQS
-474 LGDGEAK
+474 LSDNEAK

-493 TLTCQDAHIFR
+493 TLECQDSHIFR
-504 LNRNECNT
+504 LNRKECNT
-512 EAGMLYLNTITDFER
+512 EAGMLYLNPITDFER

-538 ARSNNFK
+538 ARSK
-545 NTLAF
+545 
-550 CRGMMYNINRTF
+550 
-562 VRTKIQHSERTEQY
+562 
-576 GRQTESA
+576 

>member
-1 MSIANILSMA
+1 MSVANILSMA

-78 MMTLAQAV
+78 MMSLAQAV

-112 ASVLVGVIL
+112 AAVLVGVIL
-121 MLASKKTLVKNLG
+121 MLASKKTVVKNLG
-134 SIFTGFGLLF
+134 AIFTGFGLLF
-144 LGIDLMSDSMAPL
+144 LGIDMMSDSMAPL

-164 NFIVAV
+164 NFIVTV
-170 SDSPLRP
+170 SESPLRP
-177 LFGILLGIVM
+177 LFGIILGIVM

-249 LFNLLGTGM
+249 LFNVIGTGI

-268 IEWIEKISSDPMA
+268 VEWIEKLSPDPMA

-286 HIVFNVVSTIVLF
+286 HIVFNIVSTVIMF
-299 PFAKLLVKLS
+299 PFAKVLVKLS
-309 CLIVPGKD
+309 CLLVPGKD
-317 DSESEMHCRF
+317 DSESEMHCKF

-342 VGKEV
+342 VSKEV

-358 ETSAYALINRS
+358 ETSAHALINRS
-369 DKDLDKVMEKEEVI
+369 DKDLDKVMENEEII

-424 DHATNLAEAAE
+424 DHAINLAEAAQH
-435 RNIGDGLTFSDAAR
+435 NIGEGLKFSDPAR
-449 DELNQLCGSVITL
+449 EELNQLCDSVVTL
-462 LDRSIEA
+462 LERSMAA
-469 FDRQS
+469 FDNQS
-474 LGDGEAK
+474 LSDNEAK

-493 TLTCQDAHIFR
+493 TLECQDSHIFR
-504 LNRNECNT
+504 LNRKECNT

-538 ARSNNFK
+538 ARSK
-545 NTLAF
+545 
-550 CRGMMYNINRTF
+550 
-562 VRTKIQHSERTEQY
+562 
-576 GRQTESA
+576 

>member
-1 MSIANILSMA
+1 MSVANILSMA
-11 GGLGLFLFGIR
+11 VGLGLFLFGIR

-78 MMTLAQAV
+78 MMSLAQAV

-112 ASVLVGVIL
+112 AAVLVGVIL
-121 MLASKKTLVKNLG
+121 MLASKKTVVKNLG
-134 SIFTGFGLLF
+134 AIFTGFGLLF
-144 LGIDLMSDSMAPL
+144 LGIDMMSDSMAPL
-157 RESAGFM
+157 RDSAGFM
-164 NFIVAV
+164 NFIVTV
-170 SDSPLRP
+170 SESPLRP
-177 LFGILLGIVM
+177 LFGIILGIVM

-249 LFNLLGTGM
+249 LFNLIGTGI

-268 IEWIEKISSDPMA
+268 VEWIEKLSPDPMA

-286 HIVFNVVSTIVLF
+286 HIVFNIVSTVVMF
-299 PFAKLLVKLS
+299 PFAKVLVKLS
-309 CLIVPGKD
+309 CLLVPGKD
-317 DSESEMHCRF
+317 DSESEMHCKF

-342 VGKEV
+342 VSKEV

-358 ETSAYALINRS
+358 ETSAHALINRS
-369 DKDLDKVMEKEEVI
+369 DKDLDKVMENEEII

-424 DHATNLAEAAE
+424 DHAINLAEAAQH
-435 RNIGDGLTFSDAAR
+435 NIGEGLKFSDPAR
-449 DELNQLCGSVITL
+449 EELNQLCGSVVTL
-462 LDRSIEA
+462 LERSMAA
-469 FDRQS
+469 FDNQS
-474 LGDGEAK
+474 LSDNEAK

-493 TLTCQDAHIFR
+493 TLECQDSHIFR
-504 LNRNECNT
+504 LNRKECNT

-538 ARSNNFK
+538 ARSK
-545 NTLAF
+545 
-550 CRGMMYNINRTF
+550 
-562 VRTKIQHSERTEQY
+562 
-576 GRQTESA
+576 

>member
-1 MSIANILSMA
+1 MSVANILSMA

-78 MMTLAQAV
+78 MMSLAQAV

-112 ASVLVGVIL
+112 AAVLVGVIL
-121 MLASKKTLVKNLG
+121 MLASKKTVVKNLG
-134 SIFTGFGLLF
+134 AIFTGFGLLF
-144 LGIDLMSDSMAPL
+144 LGIDMMSDSMAPL

-164 NFIVAV
+164 NFIVTV
-170 SDSPLRP
+170 SESPLRP
-177 LFGILLGIVM
+177 LFGIILGIVM

-249 LFNLLGTGM
+249 LFNLIGTGI

-268 IEWIEKISSDPMA
+268 VEWIEKLSPDPMA

-286 HIVFNVVSTIVLF
+286 HIVFNIVSTVIMF
-299 PFAKLLVKLS
+299 PFANVLVKLS
-309 CLIVPGKD
+309 CLLVPGKD
-317 DSESEMHCRF
+317 DSESEMHCKF
-327 IDDRLLNTPP
+327 IDDRLLNTAP

-342 VGKEV
+342 VSKEV
-347 ARMAKLARDNF
+347 ARMAKLARENF
-358 ETSAYALINRS
+358 ETSAHALINRS
-369 DKDLDKVMEKEEVI
+369 NKDLDKVMENEDVI

-424 DHATNLAEAAE
+424 DHAINLAEAAQH
-435 RNIGDGLTFSDAAR
+435 NIGEGLKFSDPAR
-449 DELNQLCGSVITL
+449 EELNQLCGSVVTL
-462 LDRSIEA
+462 LERSMAA
-469 FDRQS
+469 FDNQS
-474 LGDGEAK
+474 LSDNEAK

-493 TLTCQDAHIFR
+493 TLECQDSHIFR
-504 LNRNECNT
+504 LNRKECNT

-538 ARSNNFK
+538 ARSK
-545 NTLAF
+545 
-550 CRGMMYNINRTF
+550 
-562 VRTKIQHSERTEQY
+562 
-576 GRQTESA
+576 

>member
-1 MSIANILSMA
+1 MSVANILSMA

-78 MMTLAQAV
+78 MMSLAQAV

-112 ASVLVGVIL
+112 AAVLVGVIL
-121 MLASKKTLVKNLG
+121 MLASKKTVVKNLG
-134 SIFTGFGLLF
+134 AIFTGFGLLF
-144 LGIDLMSDSMAPL
+144 LGIDMMSDSMAPL
-157 RESAGFM
+157 RDSAGFM
-164 NFIVAV
+164 NFIVTV
-170 SDSPLRP
+170 SESPLRP
-177 LFGILLGIVM
+177 LFGIILGIVM

-249 LFNLLGTGM
+249 LFNLIGTGI

-268 IEWIEKISSDPMA
+268 VEWIEKLSPDPMA

-286 HIVFNVVSTIVLF
+286 HIVFNIVSTVVMF
-299 PFAKLLVKLS
+299 PFVKVLVKLS
-309 CLIVPGKD
+309 CLLVPGKD
-317 DSESEMHCRF
+317 DSESEMHCKF

-342 VGKEV
+342 VSKEV

-358 ETSAYALINRS
+358 ETSAHALINRS
-369 DKDLDKVMEKEEVI
+369 DKDLDKVMENEEII

-424 DHATNLAEAAE
+424 DHAINLAEAAQH
-435 RNIGDGLTFSDAAR
+435 NIGEGLKFSDPAR
-449 DELNQLCGSVITL
+449 EELNQLCGSVVTL
-462 LDRSIEA
+462 LERSMAA
-469 FDRQS
+469 FDNQS
-474 LGDGEAK
+474 LSDNEAK

-493 TLTCQDAHIFR
+493 TLECQDSHIFR
-504 LNRNECNT
+504 LNRKECNT

-538 ARSNNFK
+538 ARSK
-545 NTLAF
+545 
-550 CRGMMYNINRTF
+550 
-562 VRTKIQHSERTEQY
+562 
-576 GRQTESA
+576 

>member
-1 MSIANILSMA
+1 MSVANILSMA

-78 MMTLAQAV
+78 MMSLAQAV

-121 MLASKKTLVKNLG
+121 MLASKKTVVKNLG
-134 SIFTGFGLLF
+134 AIFTGFGLLF
-144 LGIDLMSDSMAPL
+144 LGIDMMSDSMAPL
-157 RESAGFM
+157 RDSAGFM
-164 NFIVAV
+164 NFIVTV
-170 SDSPLRP
+170 SESPLRP
-177 LFGILLGIVM
+177 LFGIILGIVR

-249 LFNLLGTGM
+249 LFNLIGTGI

-268 IEWIEKISSDPMA
+268 VEWIEKLSPDPMA

-286 HIVFNVVSTIVLF
+286 HIVFNIVSTVVMF
-299 PFAKLLVKLS
+299 PFAKALVKLS
-309 CLIVPGKD
+309 CLLVPGKD
-317 DSESEMHCRF
+317 DSESEMHCKF

-342 VGKEV
+342 VSKEV

-358 ETSAYALINRS
+358 ETSAHALINRS
-369 DKDLDKVMEKEEVI
+369 DKDLDKVMENEEII

-424 DHATNLAEAAE
+424 DHAINLAEAAQH
-435 RNIGDGLTFSDAAR
+435 NIGEGLKFSDPAR
-449 DELNQLCGSVITL
+449 EELNQLCGSVVTL
-462 LDRSIEA
+462 LERSMAA
-469 FDRQS
+469 FDNQS
-474 LGDGEAK
+474 LSDDEAK

-493 TLTCQDAHIFR
+493 TLECQDSHIFR
-504 LNRNECNT
+504 LNRKECNT

-538 ARSNNFK
+538 ARSK
-545 NTLAF
+545 
-550 CRGMMYNINRTF
+550 
-562 VRTKIQHSERTEQY
+562 
-576 GRQTESA
+576 

>member
-1 MSIANILSMA
+1 MSVANMLSMA

-78 MMTLAQAV
+78 MMSLAQAV

-121 MLASKKTLVKNLG
+121 MLASKKTVVKNLG
-134 SIFTGFGLLF
+134 AIFTGFGLLF
-144 LGIDLMSDSMAPL
+144 LGIDMMSDSMAPL

-164 NFIVAV
+164 NFIVTV
-170 SDSPLRP
+170 SESPLRP
-177 LFGILLGIVM
+177 LFGIILGIVM

-249 LFNLLGTGM
+249 LFNLIGTGI
-258 FILIALLTPY
+258 FIIIALLTPY
-268 IEWIEKISSDPMA
+268 VEWIEKLSPDPMA

-286 HIVFNVVSTIVLF
+286 HIVFNIVSTVIMF
-299 PFAKLLVKLS
+299 PFAKVLVKLS
-309 CLIVPGKD
+309 CLLVPGKD
-317 DSESEMHCRF
+317 DSESEMHCKF

-342 VGKEV
+342 VSKEV

-358 ETSAYALINRS
+358 ETSAHALINRS
-369 DKDLDKVMEKEEVI
+369 DKDLDKVMENEEII

-424 DHATNLAEAAE
+424 DHAINLAEAAQH
-435 RNIGDGLTFSDAAR
+435 NIGEGLKFSDPAR
-449 DELNQLCGSVITL
+449 EELNQLCGSVVTL
-462 LDRSIEA
+462 LERSMAA
-469 FDRQS
+469 FDNQS
-474 LGDGEAK
+474 LSDNEAK

-493 TLTCQDAHIFR
+493 TLECQDSHIFR
-504 LNRNECNT
+504 LNRKECNT

-538 ARSNNFK
+538 ARSK
-545 NTLAF
+545 
-550 CRGMMYNINRTF
+550 
-562 VRTKIQHSERTEQY
+562 
-576 GRQTESA
+576 

>member
-286 HIVFNVVSTIVLF
+286 HIVFNVVSTVVLF

-462 LDRSIEA
+462 LDKSIEA

-538 ARSNNFK
+538 ARSK
-545 NTLAF
+545 
-550 CRGMMYNINRTF
+550 
-562 VRTKIQHSERTEQY
+562 
-576 GRQTESA
+576 

>member
-1 MSIANILSMA
+1 MSVANILSMA

-78 MMTLAQAV
+78 MMSLAQAV

-112 ASVLVGVIL
+112 AAVLVGVIL
-121 MLASKKTLVKNLG
+121 MLASKKTVVKNLG
-134 SIFTGFGLLF
+134 AIFTGFGLLF
-144 LGIDLMSDSMAPL
+144 LGIDMMSDSMAPL
-157 RESAGFM
+157 RDSAGFM
-164 NFIVAV
+164 NFIVTV
-170 SDSPLRP
+170 SESPLRP
-177 LFGILLGIVM
+177 LFGIILGIVM

-249 LFNLLGTGM
+249 LFNLIGTGI

-268 IEWIEKISSDPMA
+268 VEWIEKLSPDPMA

-286 HIVFNVVSTIVLF
+286 HIVFNIVSTVVMF
-299 PFAKLLVKLS
+299 PFAKVLVKLS
-309 CLIVPGKD
+309 CLLVPGKD
-317 DSESEMHCRF
+317 DSESEMHCKF

-342 VGKEV
+342 VSKEV

-358 ETSAYALINRS
+358 ETSAHALINRS
-369 DKDLDKVMEKEEVI
+369 DKDLDKVMENEEII
-383 NYLNHHITSYLVK
+383 NYLNHHITAYLVK

-424 DHATNLAEAAE
+424 DHAINLAEAAQH
-435 RNIGDGLTFSDAAR
+435 NIGEGLKFSDPAR
-449 DELNQLCGSVITL
+449 EELNQLCGSVVTL
-462 LDRSIEA
+462 LERSMAA
-469 FDRQS
+469 FDNQS
-474 LGDGEAK
+474 LSDNEAK

-493 TLTCQDAHIFR
+493 TLECQDSHIFR
-504 LNRNECNT
+504 LNRKECNT

-538 ARSNNFK
+538 ARSK
-545 NTLAF
+545 
-550 CRGMMYNINRTF
+550 
-562 VRTKIQHSERTEQY
+562 
-576 GRQTESA
+576 

>member
-1 MSIANILSMA
+1 MSVANILSMA

-78 MMTLAQAV
+78 MMSLAQAV

-112 ASVLVGVIL
+112 AAVLVGVIL
-121 MLASKKTLVKNLG
+121 MLASKKTVVKNLG
-134 SIFTGFGLLF
+134 AIFTGFGLLF
-144 LGIDLMSDSMAPL
+144 LGIDMMSDSMAPL

-164 NFIVAV
+164 NFIVTV
-170 SDSPLRP
+170 SESPLRP
-177 LFGILLGIVM
+177 LFGIILGIVM

-249 LFNLLGTGM
+249 LFNLIGTGI
-258 FILIALLTPY
+258 FILIALLAPY
-268 IEWIEKISSDPMA
+268 VEWIEKLSPDPMA

-286 HIVFNVVSTIVLF
+286 HIVFNIVSTVVMF
-299 PFAKLLVKLS
+299 PFANVLVKLS
-309 CLIVPGKD
+309 CLLVPGKD
-317 DSESEMHCRF
+317 DSESEMHCKF

-342 VGKEV
+342 VSKEV

-358 ETSAYALINRS
+358 ETSAHALINRS
-369 DKDLDKVMEKEEVI
+369 DKDLDKVMENEDVI
-383 NYLNHHITSYLVK
+383 NYLNHHITSYLVT

-424 DHATNLAEAAE
+424 DHAINLAEAAQH
-435 RNIGDGLTFSDAAR
+435 NIGEGFKFSDPAR
-449 DELNQLCGSVITL
+449 EELNQLCGSVVTL
-462 LDRSIEA
+462 LERSMAA
-469 FDRQS
+469 FDNQS
-474 LGDGEAK
+474 LSDNEAK

-493 TLTCQDAHIFR
+493 TLECQDSHIFR
-504 LNRNECNT
+504 LNRKECNT

-538 ARSNNFK
+538 ARSK
-545 NTLAF
+545 
-550 CRGMMYNINRTF
+550 
-562 VRTKIQHSERTEQY
+562 
-576 GRQTESA
+576 